1 MGFDCDKERLAHAQR
16 LIGEFKGRFKD
27 REELETQSPPRE
39 KSEAWKRRLAVIGLH
54 S

>member
-1 MGFDCDKERLAHAQR
+1 MS
-16 LIGEFKGRFKD
+16 EFEGHFKD
-27 REELETQSPPRE
+27 REELGTQNPLRE

>member
-1 MGFDCDKERLAHAQR
+1 MGEC
-16 LIGEFKGRFKD
+16 KGYFKD
-27 REELETQSPPRE
+27 REELETQNPLRD